1 MVDQLT
7 KHPYSDARNTVVAAL
22 ALWTLA
28 AVLAA
33 ASGALGR
40 MGPSLAASLLVFMSG
55 IAVAAATMDRRIGAW
70 IASWGPVGCV
80 AGSGAS
86 RWLAAL
92 AAIVLPLA
100 VAQSAQE
107 LARGSPAGLSALL
120 LVTVPVLAGLSAG
133 LAVSWMRG
141 AGERTRPAPFAGS
154 LAASRRSR

>member
-1 MVDQLT
+1 MVDRLT

-22 ALWTLA
+22 TLWTLA

-33 ASGALGR
+33 TSGALGR
-40 MGPSLAASLLVFMSG
+40 SPSLAASLLVFMSG
-55 IAVAAATMDRRIGAW
+55 IAVAATTMDRRIGAW
-70 IASWGPVGCV
+70 IASWGPVERV

-92 AAIVLPLA
+92 AAIVPPLA
-100 VAQSAQE
+100 VSQSAQE
-107 LARGSPAGLSALL
+107 LATGAPAGFSALL
-120 LVTVPVLAGLSAG
+120 LVAVPVLAGLAAA

-141 AGERTRPAPFAGS
+141 SGERAGLAPFAAP